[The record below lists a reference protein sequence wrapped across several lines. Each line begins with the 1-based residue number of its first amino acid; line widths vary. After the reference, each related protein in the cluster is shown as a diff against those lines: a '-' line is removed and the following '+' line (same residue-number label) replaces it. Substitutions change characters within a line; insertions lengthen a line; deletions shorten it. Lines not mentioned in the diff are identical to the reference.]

1 MTPSHLDK
9 ETIAA
14 LGLTKSEESI
24 NASVAPDARIFQFP
38 NIENVYIME
47 SDLYGNPMPEGMI
60 FLVFEGRA
68 GLLGKQLSVERLRN
82 SSEDEIR
89 KIVEDNHNG

>member
-1 MTPSHLDK
+1 MTYTLDS

-14 LGLTKSEESI
+14 LGLVKSEKSI
-24 NASVAPDARIFQFP
+24 NASVAPDARIFQFS

-47 SDLYGNPMPEGMI
+47 NDLYGNPMPEGTI

-68 GLLGKQLSVERLRN
+68 GLLGKQISVERLRN
-82 SSEDEIR
+82 SSEEEIR

>member
-1 MTPSHLDK
+1 MTYTLDS

-14 LGLTKSEESI
+14 LGLVKSEKSI
-24 NASVAPDARIFQFP
+24 NASVAPDARIFQFS

-47 SDLYGNPMPEGMI
+47 SDLYGNPMPEGTI

-68 GLLGKQLSVERLRN
+68 GLLGKQISVERLRN
-82 SSEDEIR
+82 SSEEEIR